1 MVNIG
6 TYDFVIVGA
15 GAAGSVLANRL
26 GKEGPWSVLVLEA
39 GGSDWSPMHL
49 VPAGKLFTLG
59 NPRYDW
65 RFRTEPDPSRL
76 DRSETWPRG
85 KVVGGS
91 TTINGLFYVR
101 GNPDDFDLWARLGNE
116 GWSYAD
122 VLPHFRDLE
131 SYAGQG
137 DPAYRGTHG
146 ALRVSDVP
154 SPHWLSDRFVQAAGE
169 TGIAANTD
177 YNGQEQEGAALAQT
191 TIHGGF
197 RQSAARAFLH
207 PARRSGRVRLESGAL
222 VDRIRFEGS
231 RACGVEFLQAGQRKT
246 VTARRE
252 IIVCAGA
259 IGSPCLLMRSG
270 IGPAAE
276 LSRLGIPA
284 TTRLPGV
291 GKNLQEHAG
300 IWIVQ
305 GVRSGIHTANMD
317 YNALGVARQLLRYV
331 MTRGGPVGTPT
342 AQALAFVRT
351 APDERTP
358 DVQIHFMPMGYRF
371 VDSAMEI
378 LKTPAIMA
386 VPSVNR
392 PDSRGE
398 ITLSSTNPED
408 PPRIQPRLLEARRDV
423 ERLIAACR
431 LVRRIFAAPSF
442 TDVVTV
448 ESFPG
453 PAIESDEQ
461 WESVLRERVAPI
473 YHIAGTCKMGTDPHA
488 VVSPDLTVHGVAGLR
503 VADSSVMPVITS
515 GNTNA
520 PTLMIASR
528 AAEMIVRDHK
538 AAESHSAPDRA
549 GLRPASSA
557 CR

>member
-15 GAAGSVLANRL
+15 GAAGSVLASQL
-26 GKEGPWSVLVLEA
+26 GKDGRWSVLVLEA

-65 RFRTEPDPSRL
+65 RYRTEPDPSRL
-76 DRSETWPRG
+76 DRTETWPRG

-101 GNPDDFDLWARLGNE
+101 GNPDDFDLWARLGNQ

-131 SYAGQG
+131 SYDGLG
-137 DPAYRGTHG
+137 DPTYRGTCGPLH
-146 ALRVSDVP
+146 VSDVP

-169 TGIAANTD
+169 TGISANTD
-177 YNGQEQEGAALAQT
+177 YNGRVQEGASLAQT
-191 TIHGGF
+191 TIFGGF

-207 PARRSGRVRLESGAL
+207 PARRTGRVRLESHAL
-222 VDRIRFEGS
+222 VDRITFEGS
-231 RACGVEFLQAGQRKT
+231 RACGIEFLQAGQRKT
-246 VTARRE
+246 VSARRE

-270 IGPAAE
+270 IGPTSE
-276 LSRLGIPA
+276 LSRLGIPV
-284 TTRLPGV
+284 TSRLPGV

-305 GVRSGIHTANMD
+305 QVRSGIHTANMD
-317 YNALGVARQLLRYV
+317 FNALGVTRQLMRYI
-331 MTRGGPVGTPT
+331 MTRAGPVGTPT

-351 APDERTP
+351 SPNERIP
-358 DVQIHFMPMGYRF
+358 DVQVHFMPMGYRF
-371 VDSAMEI
+371 VNSTMEI

-392 PDSRGE
+392 PESRGE
-398 ITLSSTNPED
+398 LTLSSTNPED
-408 PPRIQPRLLEARRDV
+408 PPRIQPRLLEAQRDV

-442 TDVVTV
+442 ADVVTV

-473 YHIAGTCKMGTDPHA
+473 YHIAGTCKMGIDPDA
-488 VVSPDLTVHGVAGLR
+488 VVSPDLAVYGVKGLR

-520 PTLMIASR
+520 PTLMIASK
-528 AAEMIVRDHK
+528 AAEMIIRDHN
-538 AAESHSAPDRA
+538 AAEPYSSLDGVALRSAS
-549 GLRPASSA
+549 GVNQ
-557 CR
+557 